1 MNHTGPEPQ
10 PLPNTQEKVI
20 RGAEAIAEYIFGD
33 RTSRR
38 KVYYLAEKAR
48 IPIFRL
54 GSTLRLRPPACERFI
69 AGQKARARSQ
79 VVVPPILAWRVS
91 PALFC
96 VSHDDEADR
105 ERRSSL
111 RRHEAHFRQRR
122 RLGNAVDGAS
132 ASDHRRHRLV
142 LRRADGVLSL
152 HHADLAGAGGRP
164 MAAYFERWR
173 RATREMLEVSQ
184 LDLIP
189 PLARLVPPAT
199 IIDKS
204 TYSAF
209 FRSELAGWLRDR
221 HVTTIV
227 VTGAETDVCVLSTV
241 LDAVNIG
248 LGVVI
253 VEDALCGSSD
263 AGHDALM
270 TMYRL
275 RFTEQIDLIEA
286 NELRKMWRPD

>member
-1 MNHTGPEPQ
+1 
-10 PLPNTQEKVI
+10 
-20 RGAEAIAEYIFGD
+20 
-33 RTSRR
+33 
-38 KVYYLAEKAR
+38 
-48 IPIFRL
+48 
-54 GSTLRLRPPACERFI
+54 
-69 AGQKARARSQ
+69 
-79 VVVPPILAWRVS
+79 
-91 PALFC
+91 
-96 VSHDDEADR
+96 
-105 ERRSSL
+105 
-111 RRHEAHFRQRR
+111 
-122 RLGNAVDGAS
+122 
-132 ASDHRRHRLV
+132 
-142 LRRADGVLSL
+142 
-152 HHADLAGAGGRP
+152 

-248 LGVVI
+248 FGVVI
-253 VEDALCGSSD
+253 VEDALCSSSD

-286 NELRKMWRPD
+286 NELREMWRPD